1 MIKKRKLLIA
11 DDSEINRVILANM
24 LEQEFDIVE
33 VSDGEGAI
41 TALENGR
48 GTYSALLLDLIMPG
62 MSGFDVLEEM
72 KRRQWTDE
80 LPIIMISA
88 ESGSSYIDRAFD
100 LGASD
105 YISRPFAPG
114 VVRHRIIN
122 TILLHKKKKQLMDV
136 VASWFYRREKN
147 NEVMVSILDYAME
160 VRNGEKGSHMFGVS
174 RLTGILLEK
183 LMLKTD
189 RYEIGREDAELIAT
203 AAGLHDIGKL
213 LIPEE
218 ILKKPGKLTAAEY
231 ETVKHHTQIGAQ
243 IISEL
248 PLYRNEKLATYAAE
262 ICRWHHERWDGRGYP
277 DGLLGDSIPIATQV
291 ASVADVYDALTNE
304 RSYKKA
310 YSHEKA
316 LEMIRGGECGSFN
329 PLLLECLT
337 EIADRAIP
345 GSEEKE
351 LWNRRGAVH
360 RAVDELYR
368 GQDSVAARIT
378 RQLED
383 MNAKQEFMQSISGEL
398 WFEYTR
404 QPSSL
409 RLSKGAAERTGLP
422 PVTVNP
428 HENREL
434 CEVIGRETVAEIH
447 RRISE
452 LEADEDYTELTVRI
466 RLDGKLHRC
475 RLAILVLRTAAENG
489 SYSSYIG
496 RAADIDESFSRLED
510 IGTAL
515 PDAAAEQQVLIPA
528 GTGGDGVLR
537 LTAGQVGAV
546 MQGYRRM
553 FRTVRLVDPGS
564 CMQISADRD
573 GHSVEN
579 SEKCYLM
586 WNKTQQC
593 RNCISQEAVRT
604 RCIQS
609 KAEAADNDVYYVV
622 AMCVEVDGFLYA
634 LECINPI
641 HNTGSGV
648 NESDSLLSQL
658 LVQNRQLYTD
668 SVTKAY
674 NRRYYDVHAGGYIGE
689 YAVAML
695 DIDNF
700 KQINDTFG
708 HAAGDAALYRIAYAV
723 REMIRSSDE
732 LIRYGGDE
740 FAVIFSGLPEY
751 ALKRKLEDICRA
763 VRKIKISEYPEL
775 HLTVSVGGIHG
786 SGRIA
791 ELVRKAD
798 RALYRAKKKKNCS
811 IVYQKEEYI

>member
-33 VSDGEGAI
+33 VSDGEGAV

-62 MSGFDVLEEM
+62 MSGFDVLEEV

-160 VRNGEKGSHMFGVS
+160 VRSGEKGSHMFGVS

-183 LMLKTD
+183 LMSKTD
-189 RYEIGREDAELIAT
+189 SYEIGREDAELIAT

-243 IISEL
+243 LISEL
-248 PLYRNEKLATYAAE
+248 PLYRNEKLAAYAAE
-262 ICRWHHERWDGRGYP
+262 ICRWHHERWDGKGYP
-277 DGLLGDSIPIATQV
+277 DGLQRDSIPIAAQV

-310 YSHEKA
+310 YSHEKT

-337 EIADRAIP
+337 EIAGQAIP
-345 GSEEKE
+345 SSEEKE
-351 LWNRRGAVH
+351 LWHRRDVIH
-360 RAVDELYR
+360 CAVDELYH

-383 MNAKQEFMQSISGEL
+383 MNAKQEFMQSTSDEL

-409 RLSKGAAERTGLP
+409 RLSKGAAECTGLP

-428 HENREL
+428 HENKEF

-452 LEADEDYTELTVRI
+452 LAADEDYTEMTVQI
-466 RLDGKLHRC
+466 KPGGKPCRC
-475 RLAILVLRTAAENG
+475 RLAILVLRSSAENG
-489 SYSSYIG
+489 RYSSFIG
-496 RAADIDESFSRLED
+496 KAADIDESFSRLES
-510 IGTAL
+510 IGTAP
-515 PDAAAEQQVLIPA
+515 PDSAEEQVLIPV
-528 GTGGDGVLR
+528 GTDGDGILR
-537 LTAGQVGAV
+537 LTAGQVRAV

-553 FRTVRLVDPGS
+553 FRTVRLVDPGI
-564 CMQISADRD
+564 CMQISVDRD

-579 SEKCYLM
+579 SEKCYSM

-593 RNCISQEAVRT
+593 RNCISQETVRT
-604 RCIQS
+604 RCMQS
-609 KAEAADNDVYYVV
+609 KVEAVDNDVYYVV
-622 AMCVEVDGFLYA
+622 AMCVEVDGVLYA

-641 HNTGSGV
+641 HHIGSGV
-648 NESDSLLSQL
+648 KESDNILSQL
-658 LVQNRQLYTD
+658 LVRNRQVYTD
-668 SVTKAY
+668 SITNAY
-674 NRRYYDVHAGGYIGE
+674 NRRYYDVHAGGYTGE

-723 REMIRSSDE
+723 RSLLRSNDE

-740 FAVIFSGLPEY
+740 FIIIFSGLPDY
-751 ALKRKLEDICRA
+751 ALEKKLDDICSA
-763 VRKIKISEYPEL
+763 VRKIEISEYPEL
-775 HLTVSVGGIHG
+775 HLTVSVGGIHAL
-786 SGRIA
+786 GRIT
-791 ELVRKAD
+791 ELVHKAD
-798 RALYRAKKKKNCS
+798 RALYRAKEKKNCS
-811 IVYQKEEYI
+811 IVYSEEEYI